1 MQPLAGRLVSARL
14 ASLAELKTVLTYEDA
29 VNLDEVLLLENYHK
43 WLAAKQ
49 VEEKN
54 G

>member
-1 MQPLAGRLVSARL
+1 VGRLISARL

-29 VNLDEVLLLENYHK
+29 VNLDEVLLLDNYHK

-49 VEEKN
+49 AEEKI
-54 G
+54 

>member
-1 MQPLAGRLVSARL
+1 MLPLSGRLISAGL

-29 VNLDEVLLLENYHK
+29 VNLDEVLLLRNYHQ
-43 WLAAKQ
+43 WLAAKSAS
-49 VEEKN
+49 EDH